1 MLRSKPE
8 ELIRKTIARFVD
20 EELIPKAQE
29 IDEKG
34 EFPMEMFKK
43 LADMGVYRIR
53 YPRKNGGAGGNT
65 TLYCII
71 AEELARGLLSVAAIS
86 SMQCLMATNFLFHYG
101 TDEMKKKYFEPAMRG
116 EKIGAFCLT
125 EPEAGGA
132 LGSITTSATRTN
144 DGFLINGMKS
154 WITNGPIADFYT
166 VLCQTDPVKK
176 LRGVNFFFVPKDT
189 PGFSHSKPFSLL
201 GTRSTQI
208 SEVAFNNCLI
218 PHEYMLGEEGRGVSN
233 LLSIAAEIRVMTAA
247 LAIGVLR
254 AAMDDS
260 IKYAK
265 ERMAF
270 GQTIGKYQ
278 LIQAK
283 IADMAT
289 ELEAARLLTYR
300 ATAMIDE
307 KKEAMKEST
316 MAKYFATEAAC
327 RACDEATRIFG
338 GYGFS
343 MEYSVQRYY
352 RDNRM
357 LLSGGG
363 THEILKTN
371 IARWLGL

>member
-1 MLRSKPE
+1 
-8 ELIRKTIARFVD
+8 
-20 EELIPKAQE
+20 
-29 IDEKG
+29 
-34 EFPMEMFKK
+34 MEMFKK
-43 LADMGVYRIR
+43 LADMGVFRIR
-53 YPRKNGGAGGNT
+53 YPRKSGGAGGNT

-71 AEELARGLLSVAAIS
+71 CEELARGLLSVAAIS
-86 SMQCLMATNFLFHYG
+86 AMQCLMATNFLFYYG

-125 EPEAGGA
+125 EPEAGGN
-132 LGSITTSATRTN
+132 LGGITTSATRTN
-144 DGFLINGMKS
+144 DGYLVNGMKS
-154 WITNGPIADFYT
+154 WITNGPVADFFT
-166 VLCQTDPVKK
+166 VLCQMNPEKK
-176 LRGVNFFFVPKDT
+176 LRGVNFFFIPRDT

-208 SEVAFNNCLI
+208 SEVSFNNCLI
-218 PHEYMLGEEGRGVSN
+218 PSEYMLGEEGRGASN
-233 LLSIAAEIRVMTAA
+233 LLEITAEIRVMTAA

-265 ERMAF
+265 ERKAF
-270 GQTIGKYQ
+270 GKAIGKYQ

-289 ELEAARLLTYR
+289 DLEASRLLTYK
-300 ATAMIDE
+300 ATALIDR
-307 KKEAMKEST
+307 KEDALKEST

-327 RACDEATRIFG
+327 RTSDEATRIFG

-343 MEYSVQRYY
+343 MEYTVQRYY

-363 THEILKTN
+363 THEILQTN
-371 IARWLGL
+371 IARWAGV